1 MYIFSNLHISLTEVP
16 NAPVNIQ
23 LAGNGSRTTNITWQ
37 DGISPIPGNPSADS
51 YRVFLLNDSR
61 IDVFDVS
68 TTSIFLDPLLP
79 FTNYTIT
86 IVARNRIGFSN
97 DSEPFSFVTN
107 EERKLE
113 IWLYVSFYV
122 MHVQWHSLLAGL
134 EKNLPV

>member
-1 MYIFSNLHISLTEVP
+1 MP

-23 LAGNGSRTTNITWQ
+23 LVGNGSRTTNITWQ
-37 DGISPIPGNPSADS
+37 DGVPPNPGNPPADS
-51 YRVFLLNDSR
+51 YQVFLLNDSR
-61 IDVFDVS
+61 IDIFDVS

-107 EERKLE
+107 EERKLN
-113 IWLYVSFYV
+113 IYTYLI
-122 MHVQWHSLLAGL
+122 M
-134 EKNLPV
+134 